1 MPNALRYRT
10 TPCIVVQNS
19 TERIDMP
26 KSASMRIA
34 SLLIGFV
41 FLIGSELPLLAEDA
55 KPVFRAGAAT
65 SNITPPLGE
74 LIVGGWQPTPATNI
88 HDELHA
94 RCLVLDDGKV
104 KLAIVLCD
112 NVGIPVE
119 VYDLAKQQVHEAT
132 GIPASHLL
140 MAATHTHSATTARG
154 PLKTLPEVQLTD
166 YQQFVARRI
175 SDGVRRALAQLEPAR
190 IGWGKI
196 DEPSEV
202 FNRRWFVTD
211 ASLLSNPFGGHD
223 QVRMNPP
230 RGSSKLDRPAGPTDP
245 EISFISVQSLD
256 GRAIALLANYSL
268 HYVGGVP
275 TGDVS
280 ADYFGYFAKF
290 IEEKLAATDQ
300 SPPFVGMLSNGTS
313 GDVNNI
319 NFPEKSTRKY
329 QRYEKMQEVA
339 GKVASRVFEAHQKI
353 EFHDWV
359 PLSAKHVTLTLKT
372 RQPTPEMIAHFE
384 EVRKG
389 KDDAPRRRPSRDEIY
404 ADRIAKILEAPKE
417 IQIQLQALRIGDLGI
432 AAIPFETFTETG
444 LELKDRS
451 PFKDTFTIEL
461 ANGSYGYLPTPQQHR
476 LGGYETWLGTN
487 YVQKDAST
495 KIVASLL
502 DMFQSLQQDNGTNK

>member
-1 MPNALRYRT
+1 MRKP
-10 TPCIVVQNS
+10 
-19 TERIDMP
+19 
-26 KSASMRIA
+26 ASMSIVP
-34 SLLIGFV
+34 LLIGV
-41 FLIGSELPLLAEDA
+41 AFLLGSDSRVLAEDA

-74 LIVGGWQPTPATNI
+74 LIVGGWQPIPATNV

-94 RCLVLDDGKV
+94 RCLVLDDGTV
-104 KLAIVLCD
+104 KLAIVICD

-119 VYDLAKQQVHEAT
+119 VYDLAKQQLHETT

-154 PLKTLPEVQLTD
+154 PLKTFAETELTD

-175 SDGVRRALAQLEPAR
+175 SDGVRRALEQLEPAR

-211 ASLLSNPFGGHD
+211 ASLLTNPFGGLD

-245 EISFISVQSLD
+245 EVSFVSVQSLD

-268 HYVGGVP
+268 HYVGGVRS
-275 TGDVS
+275 GDVS
-280 ADYFGYFAKF
+280 ADYFGYFAKY
-290 IEEKLAATDQ
+290 IAEKLGATDQ
-300 SPPFVGMLSNGTS
+300 SPPFVGILSNGTS

-319 NFPEKSTRKY
+319 NFPEKATRKY
-329 QRYEKMQEVA
+329 ERYEKMQEVA
-339 GKVASRVFEAHQKI
+339 GKVANRVFEAHQQI

-359 PLSAKHVTLTLKT
+359 PLAAKRVNLTLKT
-372 RQPTPEMIAHFE
+372 RQPTREMIAHFE
-384 EVRKG
+384 KVTSG
-389 KDDAPRRRPSRDEIY
+389 KDDDPRRRHSREEIY
-404 ADRIAKILEAPKE
+404 ADRIAKIQKAPE
-417 IQIQLQALRIGDLGI
+417 EVHIQLQALRIGDLGI
-432 AAIPFETFTETG
+432 AAIPFETFAETG

-451 PFKDTFTIEL
+451 PFEDTFTIEL
-461 ANGSYGYLPTPQQHR
+461 ANGSFGYLPTPQQHR

-487 YVQKDAST
+487 YVEKQATT
-495 KIVASLL
+495 KIVATLL
-502 DMFQSLQQDNGTNK
+502 DLFQSLQQDSATD

>member
-1 MPNALRYRT
+1 MPR
-10 TPCIVVQNS
+10 
-19 TERIDMP
+19 
-26 KSASMRIA
+26 SASMRIV
-34 SLLIGFV
+34 SLVIGIV
-41 FLIGSELPLLAEDA
+41 FLLGGEFRVLAEDA
-55 KPVFRAGAAT
+55 KPIFRAGAAT

-74 LIVGGWQPTPATNI
+74 LIVGGWQPIPATNI

-104 KLAIVLCD
+104 KLAIVICD

-119 VYDLAKQQVHEAT
+119 VYDLAKQQIHETT
-132 GIPASHLL
+132 GLPASHLL

-154 PLKTLPEVQLTD
+154 PLKTFAETELTD

-211 ASLLSNPFGGHD
+211 ASLLSNPFGGLD

-245 EISFISVQSLD
+245 EISFVSVQSLD

-268 HYVGGVP
+268 HYVGGVRS
-275 TGDVS
+275 GDVS

-290 IEEKLAATDQ
+290 IGEKLGATDQ
-300 SPPFVGMLSNGTS
+300 SPPFVGILSNGTS

-329 QRYEKMQEVA
+329 KRYEKMQEVA
-339 GKVASRVFEAHQKI
+339 GKVASRVFEAHQQI
-353 EFHDWV
+353 DFHDWV
-359 PLSAKHVTLTLKT
+359 PLAAKHVNLTLKT
-372 RQPTPEMIAHFE
+372 RQPTSEMIAHFE
-384 EVRKG
+384 KVTSG
-389 KDDAPRRRPSRDEIY
+389 KDDDPRRRHSREEIY
-404 ADRIAKILEAPKE
+404 ADRIAKIQKAPKE
-417 IQIQLQALRIGDLGI
+417 IHIQLQALRIGDLGI

-451 PFKDTFTIEL
+451 PFGDTFTIEL

-476 LGGYETWLGTN
+476 LGGYETWLG
-487 YVQKDAST
+487 S
-495 KIVASLL
+495 
-502 DMFQSLQQDNGTNK
+502 